1 MKKSFLLTVCL
12 SLSLSAAQTNPLVAT
27 WQKAFGGAKD
37 DVAKSVAATDDGG
50 LVIASTSRSFGQGRT
65 DINVM
70 KLDSAGHKL
79 WSKNFGGKRKETAR
93 AITQTKD
100 GDFVVVG
107 STKSYGAGGYDFYIV
122 KMDKEGNKI
131 WEKVAGGSAKD
142 EATAVISTK
151 DGGILILGTT
161 KSYGAVSY
169 DYYAVKLDKDGTL
182 SWEQTA
188 GGKEWDIAT
197 GVAEAEDGSFL
208 LVGKSESFS
217 EDSYDAYV
225 VKLSSEGKKIWEKS
239 FGAKKED
246 EINAIAKGR
255 DGSFVLVGKTKSY
268 KDKKGDV
275 YIILLDKDGKKRL
288 VKTYGDVG
296 EKDRAYG
303 VTALADGG
311 YAITGTSRGM
321 SYGRTDF
328 ILIMIDKDGKVLR
341 TNHYG
346 GKKEEIAY
354 AITQL
359 KDGGIVMVGDTKTY
373 GSGGMDIYAVRVK

>member
-1 MKKSFLLTVCL
+1 MKKYILLASLLTL
-12 SLSLSAAQTNPLVAT
+12 PLLASQTNPLAVT

-37 DVAKSVAATDDGG
+37 DVAQSIAPTDDGG
-50 LVIASTSRSFGQGRT
+50 LIIASTSRSFGHGKT

-70 KLDSAGHKL
+70 KLDSEGHKL
-79 WSKNFGGKRKETAR
+79 WTKNFGGERKEAAG
-93 AITQTKD
+93 AITQTAD
-100 GDFVVVG
+100 GGYVVVG

-122 KMDKEGNKI
+122 KMDANGDKV

-142 EATAVISTK
+142 EATAVTATK

-161 KSYGAVSY
+161 KSYGVGSY
-169 DYYAVKLDKDGTL
+169 NYYAVKLDAKGAL
-182 SWEQTA
+182 AWEQTA
-188 GGKEWDIAT
+188 GGKDWDIAT
-197 GVAEAEDGSFL
+197 GVAEADDGSLL
-208 LVGKSESFS
+208 LVGKSESFG
-217 EDSYDAYV
+217 ENSYDGYV
-225 VKLSSEGKKIWEKS
+225 VKLSSEGKFIWEKT
-239 FGAKKED
+239 FGGKKED
-246 EINAIAKGR
+246 MIHAIAKGT
-255 DGSFVLVGKTKSY
+255 DGGFALVGKTKSY

-303 VTALADGG
+303 VTALAEGG
-311 YAITGTSRGM
+311 YAITGSSRGM

-328 ILIMIDKDGKVLR
+328 ILIMMDKDGNILR

-354 AITQL
+354 GITQL
-359 KDGGIVMVGDTKTY
+359 KDGGIVMVGDTKTH
-373 GSGGMDIYAVRVK
+373 GSGGMDIYVVRVK